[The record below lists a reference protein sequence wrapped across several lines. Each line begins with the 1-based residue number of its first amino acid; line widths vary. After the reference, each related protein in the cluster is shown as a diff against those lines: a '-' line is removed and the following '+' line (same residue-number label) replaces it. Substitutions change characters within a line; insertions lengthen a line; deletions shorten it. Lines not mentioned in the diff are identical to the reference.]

1 MIIRGVNIEIRMFCL
16 NLTNHECKE
25 TEKIMNIKFCFSQKM
40 FHYEKMYVL
49 FIYYL
54 WESNIYYLFIYYLW
68 ESNRAS

>member
-54 WESNIYYLFIYYLW
+54 
-68 ESNRAS
+68 